1 MSEKSTINT
10 SMNFREWGLLLAL
23 SILWG
28 CSFFFNGVAVRE
40 LPTFTIVVGRVAL
53 ASLTLL
59 LVMSVAGQQMPRNRR
74 DWFAFGGMG
83 FLNNV
88 VPFCLIV
95 WEQDLV
101 ASGVASILN
110 ATTPLF
116 TVVVAHFMTS
126 DEKMMGG
133 RLIGVVIGFLG
144 FVIMIGT
151 DVLAV
156 MNTNLLAHLA
166 ILGASVSYAFAGIY
180 GRRFKAM
187 GISPLATATGQ
198 VTASSIFLIPMV
210 ILIDQPWTLPMPSLA
225 ALSSLFG
232 IAVLSTALA
241 YILYFRIL
249 ATAGAVNLLLVTF
262 LILISAILLGVT
274 FLDESLLPKHL
285 FGIALIGTGMSVV
298 DSRPWKKLKALWTLN
313 ES

>member
-1 MSEKSTINT
+1 
-10 SMNFREWGLLLAL
+10 
-23 SILWG
+23 
-28 CSFFFNGVAVRE
+28 
-40 LPTFTIVVGRVAL
+40 
-53 ASLTLL
+53 
-59 LVMSVAGQQMPRNRR
+59 
-74 DWFAFGGMG
+74 
-83 FLNNV
+83 
-88 VPFCLIV
+88 
-95 WEQDLV
+95 
-101 ASGVASILN
+101 
-110 ATTPLF
+110 
-116 TVVVAHFMTS
+116 MTS

-144 FVIMIGT
+144 IVIMIGT

-166 ILGASVSYAFAGIY
+166 ILGASVSYAFAGIF

-187 GISPLATATGQ
+187 GISPLGTATGQ

-262 LILISAILLGVT
+262 LIPISAILLGVT

-285 FGIALIGTGMSVV
+285 VGIALIGTGMSVV
-298 DSRPWKKLKALWTLN
+298 DSRPWKKLKAFWTVN

>member
-1 MSEKSTINT
+1 
-10 SMNFREWGLLLAL
+10 MNFKDWGLLLAL

-53 ASLTLL
+53 ASLTLF
-59 LVMSVAGQQMPRNRR
+59 LVMCVAGQQMPRNRR
-74 DWFAFGGMG
+74 VWFALCGMG

-95 WEQDLV
+95 WGQELV

-144 FVIMIGT
+144 IVIMIGT

-156 MNTNLLAHLA
+156 MNTNLLFHIA
-166 ILGASVSYAFAGIY
+166 ILGASVSYAFA
-180 GRRFKAM
+180 
-187 GISPLATATGQ
+187 
-198 VTASSIFLIPMV
+198 
-210 ILIDQPWTLPMPSLA
+210 
-225 ALSSLFG
+225 
-232 IAVLSTALA
+232 
-241 YILYFRIL
+241 
-249 ATAGAVNLLLVTF
+249 
-262 LILISAILLGVT
+262 
-274 FLDESLLPKHL
+274 
-285 FGIALIGTGMSVV
+285 
-298 DSRPWKKLKALWTLN
+298 
-313 ES
+313 

>member
-1 MSEKSTINT
+1 M
-10 SMNFREWGLLLAL
+10 L
-23 SILWG
+23 SIPWG
-28 CSFFFNGVAVRE
+28 FSFFFNGVAVRE

-74 DWFAFGGMG
+74 VWFAFGGMG

-88 VPFCLIV
+88 APFCLIV
-95 WEQDLV
+95 WGQELF

-116 TVVVAHFMTS
+116 TVVVAHLMTS

-144 FVIMIGT
+144 IVIMIGT

-156 MNTNLLAHLA
+156 MNTNLLAHSA
-166 ILGASVSYAFAGIY
+166 ILGASVSYAFAGIF

-187 GISPLATATGQ
+187 GI
-198 VTASSIFLIPMV
+198 
-210 ILIDQPWTLPMPSLA
+210 
-225 ALSSLFG
+225 
-232 IAVLSTALA
+232 
-241 YILYFRIL
+241 
-249 ATAGAVNLLLVTF
+249 
-262 LILISAILLGVT
+262 
-274 FLDESLLPKHL
+274 
-285 FGIALIGTGMSVV
+285 
-298 DSRPWKKLKALWTLN
+298 
-313 ES
+313 